1 MLASAKD
8 AGRPWEGRR
17 VQVRRE
23 TVMRACRSRCIMRE
37 TFTAI
42 LACLAVTM
50 VAAQP
55 DPRQMSGIPRPDQN
69 LGDGL
74 ITVRV
79 IRGSF
84 ANNGTEQPVD
94 LRDGDRVLTAETDAE
109 GRAAFSDLR
118 TGSRVIVETT
128 VDGETLISQPFDV
141 PATGGVAVLLVGG
154 DGGVSGDPTATP
166 TARPGRVTLGQD
178 SRILVELGE
187 ENIEIYYLLDV
198 LNVADA
204 PVEPDMLFEL
214 VLPPGAQ
221 GATILQ
227 GSSPRTLVDG
237 DRVLVT
243 GGFSPGLTPVRV
255 AYILPYS
262 TGTIALSQTFPAD
275 FDQVL
280 VFVEKWDTMNVT
292 SPLIDRRGE
301 MAADA
306 TGGSPLLWGAGG
318 RVAAGQA
325 VEFELT
331 GLPHHGAW
339 PRNTALS
346 LALFIVAVSAWG
358 SMGVDE
364 HNPAVRRLESLRT
377 RREKLFGDLVKV
389 ERQHRLGKIG
399 ATRYGTRRAELF
411 DRLQTVLRD
420 LDEGLAPSEMVAAA
434 SPREVVA

>member
-1 MLASAKD
+1 
-8 AGRPWEGRR
+8 
-17 VQVRRE
+17 
-23 TVMRACRSRCIMRE
+23 MRACWGSCIMR
-37 TFTAI
+37 TTLTAI
-42 LACLAVTM
+42 LTCLALTM

-84 ANNGTEQPVD
+84 ANNVTDHPVE
-94 LRDGDRVLTAETDAE
+94 LRGGDRVLTAETDAE
-109 GRAAFSDLR
+109 GRATFSGLR
-118 TGSRVIVETT
+118 TESRVIVETT
-128 VDGETLISQPFDV
+128 VDGETLTSQPFDV

-154 DGGVSGDPTATP
+154 SGGVPGDPVAMP
-166 TARPGRVTLGQD
+166 TARAGRVTFGQD

-187 ENIEIYYLLDV
+187 ENIEVYYLLDV

-204 PVEPDMLFEL
+204 PVEPDTPFEF
-214 VLPPGAQ
+214 VLPSGSQ
-221 GATILQ
+221 GPTILQ

-237 DRVLVT
+237 DRVWVT
-243 GGFSPGLTPVRV
+243 GGFGPGLTPVRV

-262 TGTIALSQTFPAD
+262 TGALALAQTFPAD
-275 FDQVL
+275 FDQFL

-306 TGGSPLLWGAGG
+306 TGGAPLLWGAGG

-339 PRNTALS
+339 PQNTALT
-346 LALFIVAVSAWG
+346 LALFIIAVSAWG
-358 SMGVDE
+358 STGVDE
-364 HNPAVRRLESLRT
+364 RNPAVRRLESLHT
-377 RREKLFGDLVKV
+377 RREKLFTDLVKI
-389 ERQHRLGKIG
+389 ERQHRSGKIG

-411 DRLQTVLRD
+411 DRLQSVLRD
-420 LDEGLAPSEMVAAA
+420 LDEGLVRSEMVASA

>member
-1 MLASAKD
+1 
-8 AGRPWEGRR
+8 
-17 VQVRRE
+17 
-23 TVMRACRSRCIMRE
+23 MRE
-37 TFTAI
+37 TLTAF

-55 DPRQMSGIPRPDQN
+55 DPRQMSGIPRPAQN

-84 ANNGTEQPVD
+84 ANNVTEQPVD

-243 GGFSPGLTPVRV
+243 GGFSPGLTPLRV
-255 AYILPYS
+255 AYIMPYS
-262 TGTIALSQTFPAD
+262 TGTIAL
-275 FDQVL
+275 
-280 VFVEKWDTMNVT
+280 
-292 SPLIDRRGE
+292 
-301 MAADA
+301 
-306 TGGSPLLWGAGG
+306 
-318 RVAAGQA
+318 
-325 VEFELT
+325 
-331 GLPHHGAW
+331 
-339 PRNTALS
+339 
-346 LALFIVAVSAWG
+346 
-358 SMGVDE
+358 
-364 HNPAVRRLESLRT
+364 
-377 RREKLFGDLVKV
+377 
-389 ERQHRLGKIG
+389 
-399 ATRYGTRRAELF
+399 
-411 DRLQTVLRD
+411 
-420 LDEGLAPSEMVAAA
+420 
-434 SPREVVA
+434 